1 MAYDDRTKNLLGE
14 DSFNKLKDFKVC
26 VVGLGGVGSIVPIS
40 LIRSGIVNVTI
51 IDRDVVDSSNLNR
64 QIAYEESDVGLLKS
78 EVLKRKLISIR
89 KNSKIIAYSISI
101 DQNFDF
107 SILKQYDYIC
117 DCIDDIRAKIL
128 LISYC
133 INNGIKIISS
143 LGMGNRINPS
153 NIVATK
159 LNKTTIDPLAKK
171 LRYELKKRNID
182 ISQVDVVF
190 SKNEPILKSNV
201 ISSMVFVPN
210 SAGLLMASFVI
221 EKLLE
226 R

>member
-226 R
+226 